1 MAKQFN
7 VVDYPAPAGGC
18 KLTDKAFSARLR
30 DLFERVPDFKK
41 RDLYLLHHG
50 RHFRLDPG
58 TRIVV
63 GRSEADNGMIETLYV
78 PETDTFMRMVDL
90 PGPLVL
96 IPQVASADMV
106 ERAAA
111 ICAGYTKA
119 KTGQEVQ
126 VLVRSPEGE
135 RVIQVKPLD
144 PASFQD
150 NLI

>member
-1 MAKQFN
+1 
-7 VVDYPAPAGGC
+7 
-18 KLTDKAFSARLR
+18 
-30 DLFERVPDFKK
+30 VPDFEK

-63 GRSEADNGMIETLYV
+63 GRSEADNDMIETLYA
-78 PETDTFMRMVDL
+78 PETDTLLRMVDL

-96 IPQVASADMV
+96 IPQAAPPDMAK
-106 ERAAA
+106 RAAG

-119 KTGQEVQ
+119 KAGQEVR
-126 VLVRSPEGE
+126 VLVRSPAGE
-135 RVIQVKPLD
+135 RIIQVNALE

-150 NLI
+150 TLV